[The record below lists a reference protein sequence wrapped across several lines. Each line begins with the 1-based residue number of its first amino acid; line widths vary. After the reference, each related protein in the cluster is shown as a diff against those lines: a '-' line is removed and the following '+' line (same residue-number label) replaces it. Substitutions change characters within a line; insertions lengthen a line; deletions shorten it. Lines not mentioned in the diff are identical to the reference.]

1 MFMSKITKLNSEEE
15 RLENQILNWL
25 YSGEQFL
32 NIITVPNNSSYLLT
46 KVIGDY
52 LRLNN
57 KILYITN
64 EEEEYID
71 VLRNFKKRA
80 FPRNYAYLKNPS
92 IELDRNLIVCNYD
105 NALKLKSK
113 FDIVIYDD
121 IRSFP
126 IYSKY
131 EIIDIMAKC
140 CKENGKLISYSVE
153 ALFNKKREICFPILE
168 NRLPLV
174 EPRIVTTKIDLN
186 LDIPYTIYEYLK
198 WWLHSNKKI
207 ILYVPYEEHIFN
219 VFQYI
224 DKYCKELTNNIVCY
238 YKNENSKKILLNFE
252 KCKSGILITNDLKE
266 RAFRL
271 YPSEDTNEMVF
282 FSDNHVFD
290 YKKLVYFCGAEALN
304 KNRIGRELLFVANE
318 ENEQMYKAKNMV
330 RKFNR
335 EAWEMGL
342 LSI

>member
-1 MFMSKITKLNSEEE
+1 MFMSKVMKLNSEEE

-32 NIITVPNNSSYLLT
+32 NIVTVPNNSSYLLT
-46 KVIGDY
+46 KVIENY

-57 KILYITN
+57 RILYITN

-71 VLRNFKKRA
+71 VFRNLKGRSSHK
-80 FPRNYAYLKNPS
+80 NYAYLRNAS
-92 IELDRNLIVCNYD
+92 IELDRNLIVCNYN
-105 NALKLKSK
+105 NALKLKNK

-126 IYSKY
+126 VYSKY

-153 ALFNKKREICFPILE
+153 ALFNKKREIYFPILE

-186 LDIPYTIYEYLK
+186 EDIPYTIYEYLK
-198 WWLHSNKKI
+198 WWIHSNKKA
-207 ILYVPYEEHIFN
+207 ILYVPNEENVFN
-219 VFQYI
+219 VFRYI
-224 DKYCKELTNNIVCY
+224 NRYCKELTNNIVCY
-238 YKNENSKKILLNFE
+238 YKNKSSEKLLSNFR
-252 KCKSGILITNDLKE
+252 KYKSGILITNDLKE
-266 RAFRL
+266 RSCKL
-271 YPSEDTNEMVF
+271 YQDKDINEMVF
-282 FSDNHVFD
+282 FADNHVFN
-290 YKKLVYFCGAEALN
+290 YKKLVYFCGSEALN
-304 KNRIGRELLFVANE
+304 KNGLGRELLFVANE

-330 RKFNR
+330 RNFNR

-342 LSI
+342 LNF